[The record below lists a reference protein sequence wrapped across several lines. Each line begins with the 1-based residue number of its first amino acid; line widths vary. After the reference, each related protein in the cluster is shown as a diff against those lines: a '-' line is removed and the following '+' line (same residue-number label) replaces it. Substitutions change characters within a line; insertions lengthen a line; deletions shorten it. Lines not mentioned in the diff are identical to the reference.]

1 MRRLSVFLA
10 LAALAACQPVHEV
23 GPRAADAPLRLKL
36 IAFNDFHGYLDPPG
50 TPTRW
55 PDPADPERVHEL
67 PTGGAPQLA
76 GLIGQLRARNPR
88 STVVAAGDLVG
99 GSPLLSAVLRH
110 EPSIEALN
118 AMGLEFSSVGNH
130 EFDRGP
136 AELLRLQNGGCH
148 ASGEGTCVDGRF
160 GGARFR
166 YLAANVRDRV
176 TGASLFPGWAR
187 KRFELGAGRHVDV
200 AFIGLVLKSTPSLV
214 SGPGMGALEFGDEA
228 AAANA
233 LVPEIRAQGIE
244 TLVVLIHEGGR
255 TTAPRFDDA
264 DCPGFSGPLLD
275 IVTRLDPA
283 IDVVV
288 SGHTHRAYVCRYA
301 GRLVTSAGNEGRFV
315 TDIDLTVD
323 ARSGDVLASEAR
335 QLAVINDGSN
345 PLPQRYPPVAPD
357 PRVTAL
363 VEHWRERIAPLAR
376 RVVGRVERSLTRR
389 ADVNGETALGEVI
402 ADAQLRE
409 TRDPARG
416 GARIAFVNNGGLRAD
431 LNARPGGVTY
441 DEVFA
446 VHPFGNVLVT
456 LTLTGAQIHALLEQQ
471 WQGAGSLLQVS
482 EGFSYTWQAS
492 APAGRRVDFAR
503 IRLDGQPLDPAA
515 TYRVTLTDFL
525 AGGGDGYTVL
535 RQGTDPLTGPLDVD
549 LLERLLAERSP
560 LAPPVGG
567 RVTRLP

>member
-1 MRRLSVFLA
+1 LVLVA
-10 LAALAACQPVHEV
+10 LVACQPPRHE
-23 GPRAADAPLRLKL
+23 GEPRATAPLHLKL

-55 PDPADPERVHEL
+55 PDPEDPERVYEL

-76 GLIGQLRARNPR
+76 GLIGRLRAQNPR

-99 GSPLLSAVLRH
+99 GSPLMSAVLRH
-110 EPSIEALN
+110 EPTIEALSV
-118 AMGLEFSSVGNH
+118 MGLEFSAVGNH
-130 EFDRGP
+130 EFDRGTT
-136 AELLRLQNGGCH
+136 ELLRLQNGGCH
-148 ASGEGTCVDGRF
+148 ATGENTCVDGRF
-160 GGARFR
+160 AGARFR
-166 YLAANVRDRV
+166 YLAANVRDAAG
-176 TGASLFPGWAR
+176 GASPFPGWAR
-187 KRFELGAGRHVDV
+187 KRFEIGADRHVDV

-214 SGPGMGALEFGDEA
+214 VGSGVSSLEFGDEA

-244 TLVVLIHEGGR
+244 TIVVLIHEGGR

-288 SGHTHRAYVCRYA
+288 SGHTHRPYVCRLG
-301 GRLVTSAGNEGRFV
+301 GRLVTSAGAEGRFV

-323 ARSGDVLASEAR
+323 PRGGDVLASEAR
-335 QLAVINDGSN
+335 QLAVIHAGSN
-345 PLPQRYPPVAPD
+345 PLAKRYPPVAPD
-357 PRVTAL
+357 PRVAAL

-376 RVVGRVERSLTRR
+376 RVVGRVEQSLTRR
-389 ADVNGETALGEVI
+389 ADINGETALGEVI

-416 GARIAFVNNGGLRAD
+416 GASIAFVNNGGLRAD

-446 VHPFGNVLVT
+446 VHPFGNILVT
-456 LTLTGAQIHALLEQQ
+456 LTLTGAQIHTLLEQQ

-492 APAGRRVDFAR
+492 APAGQRVDFAR
-503 IRLDGQPLDPAA
+503 IRLDGRPLDPAA
-515 TYRVTLTDFL
+515 TYRVTVNDFL

-535 RQGTDPLTGPLDVD
+535 RQGAAPLNGALDVD
-549 LLERLLAERSP
+549 LLERLLAEHSP
-560 LAPPVGG
+560 LALPAGG

>member
-1 MRRLSVFLA
+1 
-10 LAALAACQPVHEV
+10 
-23 GPRAADAPLRLKL
+23 LRLKL